1 MVAKMGYITELKS
14 KSKGIRY
21 KAVINIRKKSE
32 GIEYFD
38 TQTFSTK
45 ALAKAWLKKEEDKL
59 EKNPE
64 LLSTDRVSA
73 AMTLGAVIK
82 KYKDEVTDYGR
93 SKAFTLEQ
101 IQLFDISKIKITEL
115 KRSDY
120 GNHAQRRAAG
130 YTNEHYQLKPV
141 KPATINF
148 DLQCIKSVLDYAE
161 LVWGLEVN
169 TVEYEKAVKGLRKAR
184 IVGDSDERMRLI
196 TSKELQDIT
205 TTSFY
210 EFNYGSR
217 YVGAPMYLVV
227 WLCIYTGRR
236 LNELVRLKINDLDR
250 EHGKWFIA
258 GVKHPNGSKGNDKWF
273 VVSDKALKII
283 DELLKPEVRKK
294 MLQRGGDKNV
304 LVPFT
309 TDAIEKN
316 WRRLRDMVGA
326 KGLHFHDLRHE
337 AATRLAEQGL
347 SIPQIQQYTLHDDWN
362 SLKRYVNLD
371 IIRKT
376 VLDFDEAIEV
386 AENTPISKIIKA
398 SN

>member
-1 MVAKMGYITELKS
+1 M
-14 KSKGIRY
+14 
-21 KAVINIRKKSE
+21 
-32 GIEYFD
+32 
-38 TQTFSTK
+38 
-45 ALAKAWLKKEEDKL
+45 AKAWLKKEEDKL
-59 EKNPE
+59 EINPE

-196 TSKELQDIT
+196 TSKELMC
-205 TTSFY
+205 
-210 EFNYGSR
+210 G
-217 YVGAPMYLVV
+217 YL
-227 WLCIYTGRR
+227 
-236 LNELVRLKINDLDR
+236 
-250 EHGKWFIA
+250 
-258 GVKHPNGSKGNDKWF
+258 NDKPEQYIQF
-273 VVSDKALKII
+273 VDDHIKVHSPNKII
-283 DELLKPEVRKK
+283 L
-294 MLQRGGDKNV
+294 
-304 LVPFT
+304 
-309 TDAIEKN
+309 DAPKVEATGILSVAGNINAES
-316 WRRLRDMVGA
+316 
-326 KGLHFHDLRHE
+326 DLSCLCGSE
-337 AATRLAEQGL
+337 
-347 SIPQIQQYTLHDDWN
+347 P
-362 SLKRYVNLD
+362 SLG
-371 IIRKT
+371 
-376 VLDFDEAIEV
+376 E
-386 AENTPISKIIKA
+386 
-398 SN
+398 